1 MQEMVMVIESCQGMQ
16 QGDVVRKEDEECY
29 VVMIC
34 KKWNRQ
40 QYAKNGDHDVHEKQ
54 EMTD

>member
-1 MQEMVMVIESCQGMQ
+1 MQEMVMVIESRRGMQ